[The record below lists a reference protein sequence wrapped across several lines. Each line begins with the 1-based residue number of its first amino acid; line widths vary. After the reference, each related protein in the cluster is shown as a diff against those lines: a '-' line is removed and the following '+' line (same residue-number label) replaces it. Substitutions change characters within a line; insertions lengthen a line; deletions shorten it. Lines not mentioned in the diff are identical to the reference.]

1 MPLPSQLTERAKPLL
16 GTVVRIRVDGLPSG
30 LANDAIDGAF
40 ALIADV
46 HRLMSFHEPGS
57 ELSRL
62 NGKASCGAVPIS
74 AHTHV
79 VLSRALELA
88 EASGGLFDPTIAP
101 VLVKQGLLPAL
112 PGALPVP
119 GASWKDVVVSPD
131 GTASFARPLWLD
143 LGGIAKGYAVDCAF
157 DHIASHRPTHIC
169 VEAGGDL
176 RLMGPAPELVYLSAP
191 WMDGS
196 VPAVGIEN
204 AALASSGS
212 QMLSDGTG
220 GRQLVSPH
228 IDPRSG
234 RHGRTDRFVTV
245 IAPRCIDADAL
256 TKVVMASGSASAG
269 VLERYQAQAFMLDGA
284 TWTSICSNLPMPVPG
299 DL

>member
-1 MPLPSQLTERAKPLL
+1 MPLPSQPIERAKPLL
-16 GTVVRIRVDGLPSG
+16 GTIVRIRVHGLPSDV
-30 LANDAIDGAF
+30 ANDAIDGAF
-40 ALIADV
+40 DLVADV

-62 NGKASCGAVPIS
+62 NGEASCGAVSIGP
-74 AHTHV
+74 HTHA

-88 EASGGLFDPTIAP
+88 EASEGLFDPTIAP
-101 VLVKQGLLPAL
+101 ALVENGLLPAL
-112 PGALPVP
+112 PGAPPVS
-119 GASWKDVVVSPD
+119 GANWNDVVVSPD
-131 GTASFARPLWLD
+131 GTVSFGRPLWLD

-157 DHIASHRPTHIC
+157 EHIAAHRPSHLC

-191 WMDGS
+191 YMEGA
-196 VPAVGIEN
+196 VPAVSIDN

-220 GRQLVSPH
+220 GLRLVSPH

-234 RHGRTDRFVTV
+234 RHGKTDRFVTV

-256 TKVVMASGSASAG
+256 TKVVMAAGSASAH
-269 VLERYQAQAFMLDGA
+269 VLERYQALAFVLDGA
-284 TWTSICSNLPMPVPG
+284 TWTSICSKLPMPVPG
-299 DL
+299 DR